1 MKVLDKKITIVEYLE
16 KERLSDSRS
25 EFIAGEVFP
34 FTGASFI
41 HNLIVS
47 NLSHLLTQ
55 LLDESYYVMT
65 TDLKLWI
72 PARQAFVY
80 PDVMVISGEPE
91 FQADNQDIL
100 TNPICVIEVLS
111 ESTKNYDRGEKF
123 EMYRSVPSI
132 QEYILVDQERIHIEQ
147 FIRNE
152 RFNWELKEYNSI
164 EGKFL
169 LSSFG
174 IELKISEI
182 YKRVKLWNIL

>member
-1 MKVLDKKITIVEYLE
+1 MKVLDKKFTIDEYLE

-25 EFIAGEVFP
+25 EFIAGEVYP
-34 FTGASFI
+34 LTGASFI

-72 PARQAFVY
+72 PAKQAFVY

-111 ESTKNYDRGEKF
+111 ESTKNYYRGEKF

-147 FIRNE
+147 FIRKE
-152 RFNWELKEYNSI
+152 RFNWELMEYTAVENTFQSNSL
-164 EGKFL
+164 KMN
-169 LSSFG
+169 
-174 IELKISEI
+174 LKIPSI
-182 YKRVKLWNIL
+182 YNRVKNV

>member
-65 TDLKLWI
+65 TELKLW
-72 PARQAFVY
+72 R
-80 PDVMVISGEPE
+80 
-91 FQADNQDIL
+91 
-100 TNPICVIEVLS
+100 
-111 ESTKNYDRGEKF
+111 R
-123 EMYRSVPSI
+123 
-132 QEYILVDQERIHIEQ
+132 
-147 FIRNE
+147 
-152 RFNWELKEYNSI
+152 
-164 EGKFL
+164 
-169 LSSFG
+169 
-174 IELKISEI
+174 EI
-182 YKRVKLWNIL
+182 

>member
-1 MKVLDKKITIVEYLE
+1 MKVQDKKITIDEYLE

-65 TDLKLWI
+65 ADLKLWI
-72 PARQAFVY
+72 PSKQAFVY

-152 RFNWELKEYNSI
+152 RLNWELMEYNSI
-164 EGKFL
+164 EGNFV
-169 LSSFG
+169 LSSLH
-174 IELKISEI
+174 IEFNFFDV
-182 YKRVKLWNIL
+182 YKRVKII

>member
-65 TDLKLWI
+65 TELKLWI
-72 PARQAFVY
+72 PSKQAFVY
-80 PDVMVISGEPE
+80 PDVMVISDEPE

-152 RFNWELKEYNSI
+152 RLNWELMEYTAIKNS
-164 EGKFL
+164 FQ
-169 LSSFG
+169 SHS
-174 IELKISEI
+174 LKINLRIPSI
-182 YKRVKLWNIL
+182 YNRVKNI